1 MVGELFITSG
11 DATVAFDPGEEVF
24 DRVALP
30 VESAAELAGPA
41 PARPGWDAG
50 PHTLIV
56 QPLAK
61 VVCVESAV
69 GEQPA
74 VAQARQERGAGEQVV
89 LRAGPHRQLHG
100 PAQRVDCGGHLAV
113 EAALDPTHRLA
124 RLAASRISAVSVDLD
139 VRAVQAAD
147 LALSQKLRCAAQAF
161 S

>member
-1 MVGELFITSG
+1 
-11 DATVAFDPGEEVF
+11 
-24 DRVALP
+24 
-30 VESAAELAGPA
+30 
-41 PARPGWDAG
+41 
-50 PHTLIV
+50 
-56 QPLAK
+56 
-61 VVCVESAV
+61 
-69 GEQPA
+69 
-74 VAQARQERGAGEQVV
+74 
-89 LRAGPHRQLHG
+89 LHG